1 MNHSPPGPVV
11 RRAMVRTV
19 ALACAAAL
27 LLTSCTGARDDP
39 EDVVPPSGSPAAS
52 PTPTASPLREART
65 GWKVFTDPGR
75 LLSFEL
81 PDTWRVQTA
90 QPEPGRSSPGS
101 LHYAV
106 LTAEGVVA
114 AELHTGVVIPETP
127 CEDWERTP
135 YYVIGSEA
143 LEGAGSAPGPDRVE
157 PHFVIRLITGFRFFG
172 SYGITDR
179 VGSDDGLA
187 CALPNT
193 VEAGERLGRVSFG
206 DLPVLVPKTPA
217 DTGPATGALGPP
229 GEAGEYHATT
239 DFDVVGQ
246 VIRSLRFEEGAREPG

>member
-1 MNHSPPGPVV
+1 RAPP
-11 RRAMVRTV
+11 R
-19 ALACAAAL
+19 
-27 LLTSCTGARDDP
+27 GAR
-39 EDVVPPSGSPAAS
+39 G
-52 PTPTASPLREART
+52 
-65 GWKVFTDPGR
+65 PGR
-75 LLSFEL
+75 
-81 PDTWRVQTA
+81 
-90 QPEPGRSSPGS
+90 
-101 LHYAV
+101 
-106 LTAEGVVA
+106 
-114 AELHTGVVIPETP
+114 
-127 CEDWERTP
+127 
-135 YYVIGSEA
+135 
-143 LEGAGSAPGPDRVE
+143 APGPDRVE